1 MMSDLR
7 SLANCCELPV
17 NRERG
22 KVAKNCYFLSVCIGL
37 GIEIL
42 T

>member
-1 MMSDLR
+1 MTSDLR
-7 SLANCCELPV
+7 SLAYRYELPM

-22 KVAKNCYFLSVCIGL
+22 KVAKNCYSLSVCIDV

>member
-7 SLANCCELPV
+7 SLAYCYELPV
-17 NRERG
+17 NRERA
-22 KVAKNCYFLSVCIGL
+22 KVAKNCYFLSVCNGF
-37 GIEIL
+37 GIELL

>member
-1 MMSDLR
+1 MTSDLR
-7 SLANCCELPV
+7 SLAYCYELPV
-17 NRERG
+17 NRKRG
-22 KVAKNCYFLSVCIGL
+22 KVAKSCYFLSVRIGL

>member
-1 MMSDLR
+1 MTSDLG
-7 SLANCCELPV
+7 SLAYCYELPV

-22 KVAKNCYFLSVCIGL
+22 KVAKSCYFLSVCIDL
-37 GIEIL
+37 SIEVL